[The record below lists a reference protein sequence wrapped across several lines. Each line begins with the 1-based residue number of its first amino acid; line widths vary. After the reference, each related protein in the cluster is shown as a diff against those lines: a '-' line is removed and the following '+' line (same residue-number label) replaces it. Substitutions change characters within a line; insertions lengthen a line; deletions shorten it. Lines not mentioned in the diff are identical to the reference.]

1 MFSNQ
6 QNISPY
12 PNMNPI
18 FTKLEQFS
26 ETNQDKQKRF
36 RNIKKNY
43 ILPQLLVILKKL
55 KAKEKKSFSLYKIL
69 KLHGCL

>member
-1 MFSNQ
+1 
-6 QNISPY
+6 
-12 PNMNPI
+12 MNPI

-55 KAKEKKSFSLYKIL
+55 KAKEEKFVFSL
-69 KLHGCL
+69 